1 MSEELSSSY
10 KSFPEYKHVSTAL
23 QVIQDSL
30 ASPPCSSSNNTGR
43 FPGFGPS
50 SFPGRFRSKDF
61 EMHNSS
67 IGKSAPT
74 CDKAMAS
81 LLGSKSVDGLR
92 LTQSLW
98 SKPENILRSTS
109 HALDTAE
116 HFLSEAG
123 SLLQERGDD
132 FSELKSFSLQADQ
145 AIGISQRLLMGT
157 LGNFTL
163 SKRSENLEK
172 SSVNESLKDS
182 LLSSPLSDKI
192 FGLSVQEVQEE
203 MKKLPQP
210 VKVNVQVTNG
220 KRSVV
225 TNPPSAHTFP

>member
-1 MSEELSSSY
+1 LSQELSSSY
-10 KSFPEYKHVSTAL
+10 KSFPESKHVSTAL

-30 ASPPCSSSNNTGR
+30 APPAGSSSNNIGK

-50 SFPGRFRSKDF
+50 TFPGRLRSKDF
-61 EMHNSS
+61 EIHNSS

-74 CDKAMAS
+74 CDKTMAS

-98 SKPENILRSTS
+98 SKSGNLLRSTS
-109 HALDTAE
+109 HALCTAE
-116 HFLSEAG
+116 HFLSAAR
-123 SLLQERGDD
+123 SLLQERRDD
-132 FSELKSFSLQADQ
+132 FSELKSFLLQVGQ
-145 AIGISQRLLMGT
+145 AIGISQLLLMGT

-163 SKRSENLEK
+163 SKRSEILEK

-192 FGLSVQEVQEE
+192 CPGDEE
-203 MKKLPQP
+203 TSTASQ
-210 VKVNVQVTNG
+210 
-220 KRSVV
+220 S
-225 TNPPSAHTFP
+225 